1 MITKFVRNA
10 GYLRSQ
16 QKRGKL
22 YVKEEINL
30 AILLVYRSIIVYYLL
45 KSVTRQTIMFTLFE
59 WLKKLWGIWNGLDK
73 KTKRRIIEAFI
84 EAYKKLIRAFYRQWE
99 SKKTKERSNDE

>member
-1 MITKFVRNA
+1 
-10 GYLRSQ
+10 
-16 QKRGKL
+16 
-22 YVKEEINL
+22 
-30 AILLVYRSIIVYYLL
+30 
-45 KSVTRQTIMFTLFE
+45 MFTLFE

-73 KTKRRIIEAFI
+73 KIKRRIIEAFI